1 MRKSNQVEK
10 KYAREKG
17 QKRSFLSTKL
27 FFLDRSFLSQNEL
40 SRVRGPVIGFGSNY
54 PHFLVACSTSNL
66 SLSFFS
72 HYNQQIDVLL
82 RGEKAAARRGHLNH
96 EGGGILGKNTNYFN
110 VMVFHITFIGL
121 PRQQI
126 LPKWSVSTSGSVSLR
141 FKTNEMN
148 GLLLFNSGGGPGK
161 VRKKR
166 ERIFPFL
173 RRILV
178 MRLFISLHESDE
190 TRSHF
195 RSVLYRNINDLLQRK
210 KILFLL

>member
-1 MRKSNQVEK
+1 MRKSNLGEK
-10 KYAREKG
+10 KYARKKG
-17 QKRSFLSTKL
+17 QKGPFSLPTL
-27 FFLDRSFLSQNEL
+27 FLDRSFLSRNEL

-161 VRKKR
+161 VRWKR

-190 TRSHF
+190 TRSHS